1 MQPPHNLSA
10 EQAVLGGLMLS
21 TDDEKRYLVTSL
33 IKAGSFYQGSHQRI
47 YAEIVKLIK
56 SNKPTDIITVSDSLK
71 ENGELTNVGGFAYIA
86 ELCQLP
92 TTANIVSYAKIVR
105 DKSIQRYA
113 IDNLNSCI
121 EMMMANDGIE
131 TNIKLSHM
139 QQMISQLIEHAR
151 TGKSKGLRPA
161 KEVIGDWLNE
171 VERRFA
177 DPQNAAGF
185 TLGIGSLDEIMAPKQ
200 ALRGS
205 LVVIGARPKMGKT
218 AFFNRVA
225 SHFAL
230 NHQLPTLLFSL
241 EMTDRGIIE
250 RMVAQEGNV
259 SADIFYT
266 GAYDDSDMSRALARA
281 QEIAES
287 NMYIDS
293 TPGVDIHHIIA
304 ECRKIKRAKG
314 QIGLIGV
321 DYLTLIKAGKAERRD
336 IAYGDITT
344 ELKNLAKEMDCVV
357 LLLTQLNRKLE
368 ERADKRPYPA
378 DSRDTGQIEQD
389 CDVWIGLYRD
399 VVYNQNSDA
408 SLMEIILRLNRDGKT
423 GTAYAQLVNS
433 YIKNIDNN
441 EAKWL
446 LQKGKSQSEHY
457 ARKRANHYQRE
468 TQGF

>member
-1 MQPPHNLSA
+1 MTNNFMQPPHNLSA

-177 DPQNAAGF
+177 DPH
-185 TLGIGSLDEIMAPKQ
+185 T
-200 ALRGS
+200 
-205 LVVIGARPKMGKT
+205 
-218 AFFNRVA
+218 
-225 SHFAL
+225 
-230 NHQLPTLLFSL
+230 
-241 EMTDRGIIE
+241 
-250 RMVAQEGNV
+250 
-259 SADIFYT
+259 
-266 GAYDDSDMSRALARA
+266 
-281 QEIAES
+281 
-287 NMYIDS
+287 
-293 TPGVDIHHIIA
+293 
-304 ECRKIKRAKG
+304 
-314 QIGLIGV
+314 
-321 DYLTLIKAGKAERRD
+321 
-336 IAYGDITT
+336 
-344 ELKNLAKEMDCVV
+344 
-357 LLLTQLNRKLE
+357 
-368 ERADKRPYPA
+368 
-378 DSRDTGQIEQD
+378 
-389 CDVWIGLYRD
+389 
-399 VVYNQNSDA
+399 
-408 SLMEIILRLNRDGKT
+408 
-423 GTAYAQLVNS
+423 
-433 YIKNIDNN
+433 
-441 EAKWL
+441 
-446 LQKGKSQSEHY
+446 
-457 ARKRANHYQRE
+457 
-468 TQGF
+468 